1 MNSPFKKGYKL
12 SMPLSGIA
20 TSWFE
25 RDNKKFAYLDY
36 DVKKGLKWEM
46 KFYRDE
52 EKKKAFL
59 EASQQKLSLLAGE
72 SGYEFKNL
80 ADEQVLGAWVP
91 KKRFLNI
98 LLRSSYTLVVD
109 GKSVATSPGDS
120 CFRLLIPGAIRK
132 WISRKVLS
140 SDGKAIAKISVQS
153 VLGCGVVKV
162 TPTGGEIADEK
173 MATAVAV
180 FAAICGLQDY

>member
-1 MNSPFKKGYKL
+1 MDNLFKKGYRL

-25 RDNKKFAYLDY
+25 RDNKKFAYLAY

-46 KFYRDE
+46 KFYEDE
-52 EKKKAFL
+52 AKSKAFL
-59 EASQQKLSLLAGE
+59 EVSQQKLSLLAGQ
-72 SGYEFKNL
+72 SGYEFKSL
-80 ADEQVLGAWVP
+80 ADGQVLGAWVP

-98 LLRSSYTLVVD
+98 LLRSSYTLMVD
-109 GKSVATSPGDS
+109 GKAVATSPGDS

-140 SDGKAIAKISVQS
+140 SDGKVIAKISVQS
-153 VLGCGVVKV
+153 VIGCGVVKV
-162 TPTGGEIADEK
+162 TPTDGEIADAK

-180 FAAICGLQDY
+180 LAAICGLQDY